1 MELESKIGFMQ
12 GRLIKAVQNNIQAF
26 PKDCWEDEFPIAER
40 LGFKKIEWVFD
51 SLENPILDDKQHI
64 NIKLLSE
71 KHQVTIGSICA
82 DFFMQHKL
90 FSESSTEISK
100 NLIVLENLIDKSS
113 LLGIDIIEIPLVD
126 SSSLKS
132 ESDIQ
137 EFSKNLEKIIPLAEK
152 KNIILSL
159 ETDLPPQKIKDLV
172 ENMSSNF
179 VKVNYDIGNS
189 TSLRYDMKEELA
201 LLKNLIANVHVKDR
215 NFGGKSVPLGTGDA
229 NLELFLNTLADMGY
243 NGDIIIQGA
252 RENEEQISP
261 EETYKKY
268 FNLVKSYLD
277 IVEKK

>member
-1 MELESKIGFMQ
+1 M
-12 GRLIKAVQNNIQAF
+12 
-26 PKDCWEDEFPIAER
+26 
-40 LGFKKIEWVFD
+40 
-51 SLENPILDDKQHI
+51 
-64 NIKLLSE
+64 
-71 KHQVTIGSICA
+71 
-82 DFFMQHKL
+82 
-90 FSESSTEISK
+90 
-100 NLIVLENLIDKSS
+100 
-113 LLGIDIIEIPLVD
+113 
-126 SSSLKS
+126 
-132 ESDIQ
+132 
-137 EFSKNLEKIIPLAEK
+137 
-152 KNIILSL
+152 SL